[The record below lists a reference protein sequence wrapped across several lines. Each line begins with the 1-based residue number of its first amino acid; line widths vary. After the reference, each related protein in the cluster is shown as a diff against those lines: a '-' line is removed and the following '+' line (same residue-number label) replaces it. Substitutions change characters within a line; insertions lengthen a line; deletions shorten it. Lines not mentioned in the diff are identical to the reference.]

1 MAVNEVVSQ
10 MFLRDIDLLAFDGS
24 SKSSDSLIF
33 FFSITYRFNLRAN
46 DMFSISISLYRFSK
60 SLYFSVRFGYI
71 FFIILTSSKKYSNS
85 SYFST
90 KIFFKRASLSSYS
103 LISFS
108 NSLIFSDSFFNAS
121 LNMFLSLF
129 SFNLYCLRLQFISS
143 RFCFSLTR
151 YSLILTNLL
160 NLACNF

>member
-1 MAVNEVVSQ
+1 
-10 MFLRDIDLLAFDGS
+10 MFLREIDLLAFDGS
-24 SKSSDSLIF
+24 SNSSDSLSF

-60 SLYFSVRFGYI
+60 SLYFSVKFGYI
-71 FFIILTSSKKYSNS
+71 FFIILTSSKKYNNY

-90 KIFFKRASLSSYS
+90 KIFFKCATLSSYS
-103 LISFS
+103 TIRFYSSPILR
-108 NSLIFSDSFFNAS
+108 DSFFNAS

-129 SFNLYCLRLQFISS
+129 SFSLYCLRLQFISS
-143 RFCFSLTR
+143 KFCFSLIR

-160 NLACNF
+160 NLDCNF